1 VIFSKSREF
10 GYSFIPVARGGKN
23 PLIPEWQRYCERLPN
38 EEEAEHWD
46 ARYAGCNVGVTLG
59 PASNL
64 VALDL
69 DINDPEIL
77 ALAPAS
83 PVRKRGLKGETRF
96 FRYNPGITT
105 RHIRHPAIDV
115 LSTGTQTVIPPSIHP
130 ETQEPYVWVT
140 PDTLFDVRAE
150 DLPDLDLSFL
160 DVLPRAD
167 SLATPGRGG
176 RNNTLVAIVAAMRAR
191 GENEERIVSEVYEH
205 DRLNHSPRLF
215 TDPTERF
222 RAGSEEQARNNAW
235 LFVSRVSTSLINKRL
250 ASLSAE
256 LPVLAEPLVP
266 RIRPEVLY
274 PAPRGIM
281 KTFVEACE
289 ANSKGRQDALG
300 LAGAIAWLSV
310 LCANRFATNAGE
322 FRVWPNVYVMSL
334 GYSGYGKGVAHDLCR
349 LLLAD
354 CGENL
359 LGSGGYRSGSSI
371 IESLPDQQSRLD
383 LIDEASAMLKAMG
396 SKEIYRAEMNEI
408 LCQLFSVSNSYFM
421 GVSSVVKG
429 SNVGA
434 THNPCVSILASTTP
448 TGFRE
453 SVKGTIAQ
461 MGLFP
466 RFLTFFQRDLGS
478 YKNLKP
484 DEHAAALRKLRAFSE
499 TITSVEKRGKEVT
512 LRGGNLLDAKN
523 SGPKTCIEYDP
534 IVIPY
539 TPAATALWIDY
550 ARDKYQGGLE
560 DPDGFKSAFLNR
572 FAELAAKL
580 SLLDAV
586 SLGAA
591 EVDADNVRWAIDV
604 VEYQWT
610 VVQDMYEVA
619 SAKTKALSESQQML
633 QVIKEKGHVTRTE
646 LAKVTQ
652 HLDARERN
660 AVLQN
665 LLEAG
670 LIKEVSQ
677 PNQPGK
683 PGRPKTVIVFVG

>member
-1 VIFSKSREF
+1 MIFSKSREF

-167 SLATPGRGG
+167 SLATPERGG
-176 RNNTLVAIVAAMRAR
+176 RNNTLVRIVAAMRAR
-191 GENEERIVSEVYEH
+191 GESEERVVNDVYEY

-222 RAGSEEQARNNAW
+222 KAGSEEQARNNAW

-250 ASLSAE
+250 ASLSVE

-289 ANSKGRQDALG
+289 ASSHGRQDALG
-300 LAGAIAWLSV
+300 LAGAIAWMSV
-310 LCANRFATNAGE
+310 LCANRFATNAGK
-322 FRVWPNVYVMSL
+322 FKVWPNVYVMGL
-334 GYSGYGKGVAHDLCR
+334 GYSGYGKGVAQDLCR
-349 LLLAD
+349 TLLID
-354 CGENL
+354 CGEPL
-359 LGSGGYRSGSSI
+359 LGSGAYRSGSAI
-371 IESLPDQQSRLD
+371 IEGLAEQQSRLD

-396 SKEIYRAEMNEI
+396 SKESYRAEMNEI

-421 GVSSVVKG
+421 GVSSIVRG

-434 THNPCVSILASTTP
+434 AYNPCVSILATTTP

-466 RFLTFFQRDLGS
+466 RFLTFYQRDLGG
-478 YKNLKP
+478 YKDLKP
-484 DEHAAALRKLRAFSE
+484 EVYDAAIRRMKSFTQGVMS
-499 TITSVEKRGKEVT
+499 IEKRGEEMT
-512 LRGGNLLDAKN
+512 LSGGNLLDPKN
-523 SGPKTCIEYDP
+523 TGPKTCMKYDP
-534 IVIPY
+534 VVIPY
-539 TPAATALWIDY
+539 TPSATALWSDY
-550 ARDKYQGGLE
+550 SRSQYERGRAE
-560 DPDGFKSAFLNR
+560 PEAFHSAFMNR

-591 EVDADNVRWAIDV
+591 EVDVDNVRWAIDV

-610 VVQDMYEVA
+610 VVRDMYEVA

-633 QVIKEKGHVTRTE
+633 QTIKEKGHVTRTE
-646 LAKVTQ
+646 LAKASQ

-677 PNQPGK
+677 PNPPGK
-683 PGRPKTVIVFVG
+683 PGRPKTILMFVE